1 MTLQIERA
9 PVETTQRFYARLA
22 GILFLW
28 LIVNIVV
35 SGLIF
40 PSIPVSGTFSEAA
53 GRIAAS
59 DHLYRLGFSFEVIET
74 LSATVLA
81 FALFVILKPVH
92 SSLALLAMIF
102 WLQDTCLAGVV
113 QMCGFMRLNL
123 YTSFQTVGPGTVPAQ
138 ALADLMRS
146 IARTTENIGGISF
159 GIALFIFFYL
169 FFRSRYI
176 PRILSA
182 FGLFA
187 TVVWIGL
194 YFATLVFPEHRSVFQ
209 LHICFPL
216 VGLVNVTMGVWLTLF
231 AVSSHRLHVSD
242 SA

>member
-1 MTLQIERA
+1 
-9 PVETTQRFYARLA
+9 
-22 GILFLW
+22 
-28 LIVNIVV
+28 
-35 SGLIF
+35 
-40 PSIPVSGTFSEAA
+40 
-53 GRIAAS
+53 
-59 DHLYRLGFSFEVIET
+59 
-74 LSATVLA
+74 
-81 FALFVILKPVH
+81 
-92 SSLALLAMIF
+92 MIF

-123 YTSFQTVGPGTVPAQ
+123 YTSFQTVGPGTVSAA

-159 GIALFIFFYL
+159 GIALFLFFYL

-182 FGLFA
+182 FGLVA
-187 TVVWIGL
+187 AVLWIGL

-209 LHICFPL
+209 LYICFPL
-216 VGLVNVTMGVWLTLF
+216 IGLVNVATGVWLALF
-231 AVSSHRLHVSD
+231 AVSSHRLRVNN